1 MALEAV
7 AAAATRHW
15 HQPDYFLWDACLGS
29 SPLLLRKVDSFPM
42 LLRSNRLAIVI
53 ERFLGEIRINLGA
66 PQQIYQE
73 K

>member
-29 SPLLLRKVDSFPM
+29 SPLLLRKVVAFVM
-42 LLRSNRLAIVI
+42 LLRSNGLARLI
-53 ERFLGEIRINLGA
+53 
-66 PQQIYQE
+66 
-73 K
+73 